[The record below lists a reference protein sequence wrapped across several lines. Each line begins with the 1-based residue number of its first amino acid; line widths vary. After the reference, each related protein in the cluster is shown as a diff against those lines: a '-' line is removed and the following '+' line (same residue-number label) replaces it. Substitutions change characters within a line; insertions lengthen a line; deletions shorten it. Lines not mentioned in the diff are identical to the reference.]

1 MTQIGHQTRTAARS
15 DPLCRSRKCFLTS
28 WVLSATRNRMLYRIP
43 GQAVGAFVTLR
54 RLTEPSVTLTR
65 GTLITD
71 VTPAK
76 VSASPRVQDPD
87 VLVTGLGY
95 VGLPLAAEAT
105 RPGLTVVSYDSSPAV
120 GNGLNAGRSHIAV
133 TAANLVTLLQAHD
146 AYDTDDIARHAQQ
159 LLDTRW
165 ANYCRGNAC
174 NGTLLRS
181 PCVTR
186 TRPTGPTSCS
196 RSLCR
201 G

>member
-1 MTQIGHQTRTAARS
+1 
-15 DPLCRSRKCFLTS
+15 
-28 WVLSATRNRMLYRIP
+28 MLYRIP

-105 RPGLTVVSYDSSPAV
+105 RSGLTVVGYPLRESPATAV
-120 GNGLNAGRSHIAV
+120 ARQIRRVDAQVAYCGPYVSEWSVDGQPVTAGNPLADAV
-133 TAANLVTLLQAHD
+133 IAANLVTLLRARD
-146 AYDTDDIARHAQQ
+146 ACDTDDIARHAQ
-159 LLDTRW
+159 LPLDTRW
-165 ANYCRGNAC
+165 GNYYGGNAC
-174 NGTLLRS
+174 GGTLLRS
-181 PCVTR
+181 PGVTR